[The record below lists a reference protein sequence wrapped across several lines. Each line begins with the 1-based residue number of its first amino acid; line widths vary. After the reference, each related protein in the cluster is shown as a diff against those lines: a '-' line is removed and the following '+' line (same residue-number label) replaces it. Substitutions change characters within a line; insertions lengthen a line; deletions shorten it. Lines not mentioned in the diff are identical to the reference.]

1 MMSDFNKNTKKE
13 VKMIHVIDAPT
24 GQGKTNAAIN
34 YINNHEGRYLFVT
47 PYITELE
54 RVIKACS
61 EKRFYQP
68 KVIYAEENKV
78 STKKNGIRELFKAGV
93 NIVTTHAM
101 FQLFDS
107 EMIEFCK
114 QYGYIL
120 ILDEVTNVA
129 EPYEE
134 LKADDLEIML
144 EEFVDV
150 DNHLLRWREDQKD
163 YDGEKFLKEKG
174 LCEMGCLYLYGK
186 TTMLWQ
192 FSVDIFK
199 AFKESFL
206 LTYMF
211 NGQIQKYY
219 YDYHNLKYDRWY
231 VKGNSLDTYELTS
244 VKQDYGKP
252 SKYKPLIEIEDNKK
266 LNAIGDEYYALSSNW
281 YSLKENK
288 GKVDQ
293 VRKRLVNYYN
303 HYTDGNAE
311 TNLWTCFKDNKKA
324 LKGNGYSKGFL
335 SCNAKATNLYRGK
348 SNLAYVIN
356 AFINP
361 NIQVFFEDSG
371 IPVDGDMF
379 ALSSLVQ
386 WVWRSAIRD
395 GKPIKLYIPSSRMRN
410 LFISWLNDEVD
421 IEWE

>member
-1 MMSDFNKNTKKE
+1 
-13 VKMIHVIDAPT
+13 MIHVIDAPT

-34 YINNHEGRYLFVT
+34 YINSHEGRYLYVT
-47 PYITELE
+47 PYITEIK
-54 RVIKACS
+54 RIIKACS
-61 EKRFYQP
+61 RKEFSEP
-68 KVIYAEENKV
+68 EIIYDKKTRV
-78 STKKNGIRELFKAGV
+78 STKKNGIKKLFRRKA
-93 NIVTTHAM
+93 NIVTTHSM
-101 FQLFDS
+101 FHLFDN

-114 QYGYIL
+114 QYGYTL

-134 LKADDLEIML
+134 LKIDDLNIML
-144 EEFVDV
+144 ENFVDV
-150 DNHLLRWREDQKD
+150 DNHLLKWREDQKD

-199 AFKESFL
+199 AFEESFL

-219 YDYHNLKYDRWY
+219 YDYHKLKYDRWY
-231 VKGNSLDTYELTS
+231 VRGNSLETYELT
-244 VKQDYGKP
+244 KERQDYGKP
-252 SKYKPLIEIEDNKK
+252 SKYKKLLNIVDNKK
-266 LNAIGDEYYALSSNW
+266 MNSIGDEYYALSSNW
-281 YSLKENK
+281 YSQEGNDKEI
-288 GKVDQ
+288 DQ
-293 VRKRLVNYYN
+293 VRKRLVNYFVN
-303 HYTDGNAE
+303 YTKSNSDLS
-311 TNLWTCFKDNKKA
+311 LWTCFKDNRNA
-324 LKGNGYSKGFL
+324 LKGNGYTKGFL
-335 SCNAKATNLYRGK
+335 SCNAKATNLYRDRV
-348 SNLAYVIN
+348 NLAYVIN

-371 IPVDGDMF
+371 IPVDADMY

-395 GKPIKLYIPSSRMRN
+395 GRAITLYVPSSRMRG
-410 LFISWLNDEVD
+410 LLIKWLNDEID
-421 IEWE
+421 LEWGENISEAVV